1 MKLDLNTIIAE
12 AVDEAKKAAAASPP
26 KKKAAAKKSGK
37 KADAQPTSDFGQKL
51 QAALAAQS
59 NDDATAEQPD
69 VAPQTKPPAELD
81 VVEFID
87 AALKK
92 LDPDTQLSPN
102 ERENLRTALSKQ
114 FNAFRNSNR
123 RKPTAADAETIAAD
137 IAKTRENPQASA
149 SAEKSSADS
158 QDEKP
163 SISPETREM
172 FQTRAGIPVPSTATK
187 RLERELEIL
196 RASPEAK
203 DADSP
208 VAQYLDFAERAKRTE
223 TNPEKAASEIRDFG
237 WILRRNNPDFDPN
250 PELPD
255 DSETQENPD
264 AQSGAETPK
273 DDTTGEKQATNSQ
286 DSEKEAPPEAAA
298 EKPKRQRKGQGTKP
312 KDDTKSGTP
321 ADAPKEAPL
330 VSPEVPAE
338 APLVSPE
345 PAAEKP
351 KRQRKGQG
359 TKPTAA
365 ADAGTPAEA
374 PKEAPLVSP
383 EAKAKKDATVNAAL
397 KAIGT
402 RGPRNAKKELEQ
414 LKQLKM
420 IDDKGIARLSKKPD
434 SPQTKVAPKTAP
446 KTAPKKAGTTADT
459 STPTDTSTS
468 SPADTSASS
477 ERPPRTPEQ
486 QARRDAWLASQ
497 GQSSSA
503 PSRSSERPPRTPEQQ
518 ARRDAWLASQGQQP
532 AAGKDQDKQ
541 QPAAAQSP
549 EEKQAAVDK
558 RLKRMFGIE
567 RTKRSIGDRL
577 KGAWRGFTADAGE
590 DLGKASGGYRSVFH
604 EVQRLMEQYRLIG
617 RILHEQS
624 LYEGLAGQ
632 QGKLDVAPPFGQLTA
647 ADFAKLRRRQKHIK
661 EALAMQIV
669 REQLYTHHTTLA
681 ELNINQ
687 RNALMEL
694 VKSRCDEMFC
704 RLDETDADNSG
715 EDFAPPRPR
724 RPRRRREE
732 NPYAYLDDEYD
743 APPAPKGGHVNM
755 RMATLKL
762 VDRARNAHR
771 RRREELGE
779 ANLSPSDAKNILD
792 THDAHDDFHALKK
805 DKVEALLAAAKNA
818 KYRKGKNAP
827 GSTGRMFHQHLTRLA
842 RKA

>member
-12 AVDEAKKAAAASPP
+12 AAKKAAASPP
-26 KKKAAAKKSGK
+26 KKKAAAKKSQK
-37 KADAQPTSDFGQKL
+37 KADAT
-51 QAALAAQS
+51 
-59 NDDATAEQPD
+59 
-69 VAPQTKPPAELD
+69 
-81 VVEFID
+81 
-87 AALKK
+87 
-92 LDPDTQLSPN
+92 
-102 ERENLRTALSKQ
+102 
-114 FNAFRNSNR
+114 
-123 RKPTAADAETIAAD
+123 
-137 IAKTRENPQASA
+137 
-149 SAEKSSADS
+149 
-158 QDEKP
+158 
-163 SISPETREM
+163 
-172 FQTRAGIPVPSTATK
+172 
-187 RLERELEIL
+187 
-196 RASPEAK
+196 
-203 DADSP
+203 
-208 VAQYLDFAERAKRTE
+208 
-223 TNPEKAASEIRDFG
+223 
-237 WILRRNNPDFDPN
+237 
-250 PELPD
+250 
-255 DSETQENPD
+255 
-264 AQSGAETPK
+264 
-273 DDTTGEKQATNSQ
+273 
-286 DSEKEAPPEAAA
+286 A
-298 EKPKRQRKGQGTKP
+298 EKPKRKRKGQETKS
-312 KDDTKSGTP
+312 KDDTTLGTP

-330 VSPEVPAE
+330 VSPE
-338 APLVSPE
+338 

-351 KRQRKGQG
+351 KRKRKGQG

-374 PKEAPLVSP
+374 PKEAPLV
-383 EAKAKKDATVNAAL
+383 
-397 KAIGT
+397 
-402 RGPRNAKKELEQ
+402 
-414 LKQLKM
+414 
-420 IDDKGIARLSKKPD
+420 
-434 SPQTKVAPKTAP
+434 
-446 KTAPKKAGTTADT
+446 
-459 STPTDTSTS
+459 

-497 GQSSSA
+497 GQQS
-503 PSRSSERPPRTPEQQ
+503 
-518 ARRDAWLASQGQQP
+518 
-532 AAGKDQDKQ
+532 AAGNDQDKQ

-704 RLDETDADNSG
+704 RLDETDADDSG
-715 EDFAPPRPR
+715 EEPK
-724 RPRRRREE
+724 E